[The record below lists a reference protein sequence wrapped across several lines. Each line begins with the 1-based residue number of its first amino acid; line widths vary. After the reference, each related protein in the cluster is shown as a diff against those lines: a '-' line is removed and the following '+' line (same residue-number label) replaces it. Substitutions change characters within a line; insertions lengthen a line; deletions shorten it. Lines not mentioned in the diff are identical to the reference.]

1 MHSHVAKTVKYNFGH
16 FSLVKS
22 QYLLEPCVPR
32 VQFIVMGI
40 SDEQRPRTTMVQSRI
55 GDALKN
61 NNYYYYQ
68 LILLTTIIIIIIII
82 INYYYHY

>member
-55 GDALKN
+55 GDALKK
-61 NNYYYYQ
+61 
-68 LILLTTIIIIIIII
+68 LIIQPAREAGGPEGPARCER
-82 INYYYHY
+82 